1 MSSFLNIIGGTAR
14 MQARTLS
21 AGLLLAVFLGLCTCS
36 VSVGSADK
44 AEEEEQRVC
53 TSSLAVAANCLQN
66 QQTNPAVS
74 CTTAFLLALSFCE

>member
-1 MSSFLNIIGGTAR
+1 MSSYPNRKRGAAR
-14 MQARTLS
+14 TQARTIS
-21 AGLLLAVFLGLCTCS
+21 AGLLLAVFLGLHSCS